1 MIRRP
6 PRSTLFPYTT
16 LFRSRRGK
24 QVMECWIDLITP
36 DAVRTSHDVE
46 IVVIKAGSSRYDVIA
61 LWDQDQVS
69 IVDSDRFVIS
79 LVIVDTLKG
88 EAIVWLNMMVIG
100 FLQVGLVRRVL
111 SVVFVWGEARPV
123 ASRGDDL
130 DHNQALRFLVGIQ
143 DVLDTALRV
152 SLPA

>member
-1 MIRRP
+1 
-6 PRSTLFPYTT
+6 
-16 LFRSRRGK
+16 
-24 QVMECWIDLITP
+24 MECWIDLITP

-61 LWDQDQVS
+61 LGDQDQIS
-69 IVDSDRFVIS
+69 IVDSDWFIIS

-88 EAIVWLNMMVIG
+88 EAIVWLNMMLIG
-100 FLQVGLVRRVL
+100 FLQVGLMRRIL

>member
-1 MIRRP
+1 M
-6 PRSTLFPYTT
+6 
-16 LFRSRRGK
+16 
-24 QVMECWIDLITP
+24 
-36 DAVRTSHDVE
+36 
-46 IVVIKAGSSRYDVIA
+46 IA
-61 LWDQDQVS
+61 LRNQDQVS
-69 IVDSDRFVIS
+69 IVDSDRFIIS

-111 SVVFVWGEARPV
+111 SVVLVWGKARPV